1 MPSKA
6 PIGFCG
12 LGAMGM
18 GMATHLVKTGHQVK
32 GFDLYRP
39 SLQRFEAAGGTPSP
53 SLLNSAVDMPFY
65 IVMVATAVQAQS
77 ALFGTA
83 EGGDEGI
90 VHKLPQNAVLL
101 LCSTVPASYA
111 VSVERELKE
120 IGRGDIFFID
130 SPVSGG
136 AFRAADGTLSIMA
149 GGATAALE
157 KGMWLLEAMSAP
169 KKLFVVEG
177 GIGAGSN
184 MKMAHQ
190 VLAAIQILVTGEAY
204 GFAARLGLD
213 AESVRKEIVEGEAW
227 SWMVEDR
234 GRRVIAGLD
243 AWRPGV
249 SALTIILKDTSIIT
263 SSARLCNF
271 PVPMASAAEQVYFSG
286 LSQGFGSEDDAG
298 MVRLYY
304 PGPVA
309 DVKCTVDKEAKAAK
323 LKLVVNM
330 LIGIYVCATAES
342 IAFAQ
347 RVNLPLDQLHEL
359 AVDAAG
365 GSHVFREVG
374 AQMIKG
380 LKGDASAWSGL
391 GKRLEDV
398 TQGLSEAASEAQ
410 NLKCPAFLT
419 NTALSMLMLA
429 KRTADKD
436 ASAATAV
443 KVWKS

>member
-1 MPSKA
+1 MTTKA

-18 GMATHLVKTGHQVK
+18 GMATHLVKSGHQVK
-32 GFDLYRP
+32 GFDLYPP
-39 SLQRFEAAGGTPSP
+39 SLQRFEAAGGNPSP
-53 SLLNSAVDMPFY
+53 SLLNSAADMPFY

-83 EGGDEGI
+83 GEEGI
-90 VHKLPQNAVLL
+90 VHKLPQGAVLL

-120 IGRGDIFFID
+120 IGRGDVFFID

-149 GGATAALE
+149 GGRTASLE
-157 KGMWLLEAMSAP
+157 KGMWLLKAMSAP
-169 KKLFVVEG
+169 KKLFIVKG

-213 AESVRKEIVEGEAW
+213 ADSVRKEIVEGEAW

-234 GRRVIAGLD
+234 GRRVIAGLE

-298 MVRLYY
+298 MVRVYY

-309 DVKCTVDKEAKAAK
+309 DVKCDLDKETKAAK
-323 LKLVVNM
+323 LKLVVDM

-347 RVNLPLDQLHEL
+347 QVNLPLDQLHEL

-365 GSHVFREVG
+365 GSHVFRDVG

-380 LKGDASAWSGL
+380 LTGDVSAWSGS
-391 GKRLEDV
+391 GKRLDDV
-398 TQGLSEAASEAQ
+398 AQGLSEAANEAQ
-410 NLKCPAFLT
+410 SLKCPAFLT
-419 NTALSMLMLA
+419 NAALSMLTLA
-429 KRTADKD
+429 KRTGEKD
-436 ASAATAV
+436 ASAASVV